1 MHQLWNQPWRRT
13 ENCCRLL
20 SRQVI
25 YFLII
30 ILRGMMFQLCRCRNT
45 KKLQRIPDEY
55 GGSCKYL
62 SEVTNLFPFKF
73 YQKRMI
79 YYFSAFLQNTAWRT
93 GEGVKCLENMN
104 SNRSWTSSSPAPV
117 SRRVHLTENLRDKL
131 KW

>member
-1 MHQLWNQPWRRT
+1 MEKNRELLPLIVSTGDLLFNNYSTRDDVSIVPVPELGRSCNGYRT
-13 ENCCRLL
+13 
-20 SRQVI
+20 
-25 YFLII
+25 
-30 ILRGMMFQLCRCRNT
+30 NT
-45 KKLQRIPDEY
+45 VA
-55 GGSCKYL
+55 GNSGSCKYL